1 MIGHL
6 KIFFLNG
13 KEIDN
18 KISFHKKF
26 GELIST
32 KDFVNYYGNNLD
44 ALWDVMT
51 CGAGLNCELHWKDSD
66 VSKVNLGD
74 DYFYKIIDTLR
85 EVEEY
90 QENLC
95 VKYRQFK
102 DDEPFKFF
110 LE

>member
-1 MIGHL
+1 MKGENI
-6 KIFFLNG
+6 KNKMDFYTQMDSFFNFNEYVDG
-13 KEIDN
+13 AAGVP
-18 KISFHKKF
+18 S
-26 GELIST
+26 
-32 KDFVNYYGNNLD
+32 LD
-44 ALWDVMT
+44 VLWDVMT